1 MNSSPYTPEPP
12 ASPQQALKLLPAIT
26 GLRLRYLRFGYTPL
40 PCVGKAPAL
49 PNWPEARIDA
59 AQIRAWPMLF
69 PNALNISIRT
79 RYNPAAD
86 IDVYDADLACTVER
100 ALLKYLPQDK
110 LILRRV
116 GIAPKRLIPFC
127 CLTPFPKCAI
137 AFKSPDGKTH
147 RVEVL
152 ADGQQYIAEGW
163 HPDSGEPYGWMGE
176 KLSDVLPTKLPVL
189 TQDIAR
195 KFLADVSAIVADK
208 GWTITNRNDEKPKAE
223 QPRTHGGNGVNRQ
236 TRNTA
241 YARAALDR
249 ECEAVANA
257 AKGCRN
263 NTLNAAAF
271 SLFQLVAGGELD
283 EGEAV
288 SRLTAAATE
297 CGLMDDDGAKS
308 VEKTIASGAK
318 AGLRE
323 PRCAPEND
331 DEPRDHGPP
340 KGDGSHEE
348 QAGAGINGSAGDGGH
363 TSATPGAR
371 RVELVPASHFEQRPI
386 DWIW

>member
-1 MNSSPYTPEPP
+1 MNSAPYTPEPP

-26 GLRLRYLRFGYTPL
+26 ELRLRYLRSGYTPL

-49 PNWPEARIDA
+49 PNWAEARIHA

-69 PNALNISIRT
+69 PNALNIGIRT

-86 IDVYDADLACTVER
+86 IDVYDADLVHTIER

-116 GIAPKRLIPFC
+116 GVAPKRLIPFC
-127 CLTPFPKCAI
+127 GPTPFPKCAI

-195 KFLADVSAIVADK
+195 RFLADV
-208 GWTITNRNDEKPKAE
+208 
-223 QPRTHGGNGVNRQ
+223 
-236 TRNTA
+236 
-241 YARAALDR
+241 
-249 ECEAVANA
+249 
-257 AKGCRN
+257 
-263 NTLNAAAF
+263 
-271 SLFQLVAGGELD
+271 
-283 EGEAV
+283 
-288 SRLTAAATE
+288 
-297 CGLMDDDGAKS
+297 
-308 VEKTIASGAK
+308 
-318 AGLRE
+318 
-323 PRCAPEND
+323 
-331 DEPRDHGPP
+331 
-340 KGDGSHEE
+340 GSHRYR
-348 QAGAGINGSAGDGGH
+348 QGMDH
-363 TSATPGAR
+363 
-371 RVELVPASHFEQRPI
+371 HQQQ
-386 DWIW
+386 